1 MINPKFKNISR
12 FFVLSF
18 KNGNDDSTKNYFF
31 KYYMQLVEIKD
42 FNVLIDN
49 IIISFSLI
57 RKRFFLS
64 HIDRNRLFR
73 PLTF

>member
-1 MINPKFKNISR
+1 MINPKFKNVSR

-49 IIISFSLI
+49 
-57 RKRFFLS
+57 K
-64 HIDRNRLFR
+64 
-73 PLTF
+73 